1 MEYLVHIVG
10 ADPPEVVDPYDLDEL
25 MKSGNLENE
34 LSNGID
40 YFVEADPIQYMSRVQ
55 LRGSQMPPYFPG
67 KSGQSSFVLLVLI
80 RLFTRFN
87 ELSLLHLSGYIRH

>member
-55 LRGSQMPPYFPG
+55 LRGTQMPPYFPG
-67 KSGQSSFVLLVLI
+67 KTTDQSSFLLLVLI
-80 RLFTRFN
+80 PLFTRFN
-87 ELSLLHLSGYIRH
+87 